1 MSKSA
6 ESNMH
11 ISKTSNLI
19 LNIILIV
26 TCVACLLPLVL
37 VFAVSITD
45 NTSLT
50 IHGYNLIPKKID
62 FGAYTFLFKDPTK
75 MLRAYGMTIVV
86 TIIGSILSLLII
98 SAYAFPISRKDFK
111 YRTLFS
117 FVVFF
122 TMLFNGGLVPFY
134 MTYVGFLGLK
144 DSIWAIILPY
154 LMVPLYVLIMRTFFV
169 TSVPDS
175 LIEAAKIDGAGEL
188 RIYWQIALP
197 LAKPSLATIALFNVL
212 AYWNDW
218 WLPLL
223 FITDEKKYTLQ
234 YLMYNM
240 QQNMQFLVTVP
251 PNGNLS
257 DILAKLPTE
266 SVRMAMAI
274 IAIGPIVL
282 AYPFFQRYFVE
293 GLTIGA
299 VKG

>member
-1 MSKSA
+1 MSKSV

-19 LNIILIV
+19 LNILLILIC
-26 TCVACLLPLVL
+26 CVCLLPLIL
-37 VFAVSITD
+37 VFSVSISD
-45 NTSLT
+45 NMSLT
-50 IHGYNLIPKKID
+50 KFGYHLIPKKID
-62 FGAYTFLFKDPTK
+62 FSAYSFIFKDPIK
-75 MLRAYGMTIVV
+75 MLRAYGMTIIV
-86 TIIGSILSLLII
+86 TIVGSVLSLIII
-98 SAYAFPISRKDFK
+98 SAYAFPISRKDFRFK
-111 YRTLFS
+111 TFFS

-134 MTYVGFLGLK
+134 MTYVNIFNLK
-144 DSIWAIILPY
+144 DTIWALIIPY

-169 TSVPDS
+169 TSIPDS
-175 LIEAAKIDGAGEL
+175 LIEAAKIDGAGEF
-188 RIYWQIALP
+188 RIYCQIALP

-234 YLMYNM
+234 YLMYQM
-240 QQNMQFLVTVP
+240 QQDMQFLVTVP
-251 PNGNLS
+251 PTGNMS
-257 DILAKLPTE
+257 EILAKLPTE
-266 SVRMAMAI
+266 SARMAMAI